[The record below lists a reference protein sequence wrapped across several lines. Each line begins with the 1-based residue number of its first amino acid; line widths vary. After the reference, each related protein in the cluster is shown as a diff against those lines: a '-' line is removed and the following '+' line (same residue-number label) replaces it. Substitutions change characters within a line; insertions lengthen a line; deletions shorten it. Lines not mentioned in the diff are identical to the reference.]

1 MSTLQAV
8 DIKLDEKF
16 ENLPHAPIVEAVIE
30 IRGRATEAL
39 EETSLRA
46 AIEPK
51 LAGYVFLDSLRE
63 YQGEVK
69 FESGKLSSQK
79 VQDVGWKGIRFRSID
94 EKHIVQF
101 NRDGFVFS
109 RLEPYVTW

>member
-30 IRGRATEAL
+30 IRARATKAL
-39 EETSLRA
+39 EETSLRTN
-46 AIEPK
+46 IEPK

-63 YQGEVK
+63 FHGEVK
-69 FESGKLSSQK
+69 FEGGKLPIQQ
-79 VQDVGWKGIRFRSID
+79 VR
-94 EKHIVQF
+94 
-101 NRDGFVFS
+101 
-109 RLEPYVTW
+109 T